1 MNNITLSGRITK
13 EIELKQT
20 QTGKGYVRNSIAVKR
35 SRKNASG
42 DYETDFFD
50 FEVWNGTAEYLANF
64 GYKGGRIE
72 IAGELQNN
80 NYQKNDGS
88 MVYGNRIVVNKLEII
103 DYVGESQQQ
112 PQSQQQNMNAFQQPV
127 QQPFQA
133 QPTFEQPAMN
143 GFGAAM
149 QQTAPNAEIGD
160 GDLPF

>member
-35 SRKNASG
+35 SRKNANG
-42 DYETDFFD
+42 EYETDFFD

-64 GYKGGRIE
+64 GHKGGRIE

-88 MVYGNRIVVNKLEII
+88 MVYSNRIVVNKLEII
-103 DYVGESQQQ
+103 DYTGESQQQ
-112 PQSQQQNMNAFQQPV
+112 QIQPQA
-127 QQPFQA
+127 QQPFQP

-149 QQTAPNAEIGD
+149 QQTAPNAPIGNE
-160 GDLPF
+160 DLPF

>member
-13 EIELKQT
+13 DIELKQT

-35 SRKNASG
+35 SRKNANG

-103 DYVGESQQQ
+103 DYVEE
-112 PQSQQQNMNAFQQPV
+112 SQQQNMNAFQQPV
-127 QQPFQA
+127 QQPFQP
-133 QPTFEQPAMN
+133 QPTFEQPTMT
-143 GFGAAM
+143 GFGNAM
-149 QQTAPNAEIGD
+149 QQTAPNAGIGD
-160 GDLPF
+160 EDLPF